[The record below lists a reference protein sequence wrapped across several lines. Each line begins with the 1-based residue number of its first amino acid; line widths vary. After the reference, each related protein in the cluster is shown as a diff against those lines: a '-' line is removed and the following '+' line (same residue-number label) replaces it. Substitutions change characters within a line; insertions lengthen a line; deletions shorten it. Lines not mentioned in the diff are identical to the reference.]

1 MNSDGCGRLGLEG
14 VCDGGGKEMEGE
26 MLRNVL
32 NATCLV
38 QLDICHLEETEDD
51 AVE

>member
-1 MNSDGCGRLGLEG
+1 MNSDGCGRLGLAV

-38 QLDICHLEETEDD
+38 QLDICHQEEMDDD
-51 AVE
+51 AAE